1 MPVIYNFI
9 IIRQNIGTV
18 NIDFL
23 PLFSHFLYKTKS
35 KQTSFRWHQIK
46 QNYINYV
53 TECYKQKNK
62 TQTLDILYSIDIS
75 DETNNN
81 FRPNTNTNNIRFSK
95 STEYEYE

>member
-35 KQTSFRWHQIK
+35 KQTSFWWHQIK

-53 TECYKQKNK
+53 TECYVQKNK
-62 TQTLDILYSIDIS
+62 TNIGYFVSIDIEQYEQDS
-75 DETNNN
+75 EAQV
-81 FRPNTNTNNIRFSK
+81 IK
-95 STEYEYE
+95 S

>member
-53 TECYKQKNK
+53 CNRMLCTKK
-62 TQTLDILYSIDIS
+62 TLDILYFIDIEQYEQDS
-75 DETNNN
+75 EAQV
-81 FRPNTNTNNIRFSK
+81 IK
-95 STEYEYE
+95 S